1 MNERRVVMNEIRD
14 FRAKQN
20 CLRDLA
26 ACVILCGSFLF
37 GCLVFGV

>member
-14 FRAKQN
+14 HRARST

-26 ACVILCGSFLF
+26 ICVMLCGSFLA
-37 GCLVFGV
+37 GCLTFGV